1 MVAGLKAPP
10 RDYSLLGDNTGKA
23 FNAIGALATIAF
35 AFNTG
40 ILPEMQVRIVRY
52 MLDSEYKNYQRLKKD
67 GETLMVINF
76 EPARLTLLLRILTC
90 IRFGND
96 LVMQAT
102 IRRPATTNIYKAL
115 WLQFTIGTIPF
126 VVLTFVG
133 YWAYGNAV
141 YPYILINLSGPKPL
155 IIATNITAFLQALVA
170 LHVSGTAQALR

>member
-10 RDYSLLGDNTGKA
+10 RDYSLLGNSTDKA

-40 ILPEMQVRIVRY
+40 ILPEMQVRIIRY
-52 MLDSEYKNYQRLKKD
+52 MLNSEYTNYQKLKND
-67 GETLMVINF
+67 GETLRVNNF
-76 EPARLTLLLRILTC
+76 EPARLIAEGLTC

-126 VVLTFVG
+126 FVLTFVG
-133 YWAYGNAV
+133 YWAYGNVV

-155 IIATNITAFLQALVA
+155 IIATNIAAFLQALVA
-170 LHVSGTAQALR
+170 LHVSGLHKP